1 MMLADQPK
9 TDSGSQAAVSEQLQR
24 LLPGLASSAGGQR
37 TPQRILLTSVE
48 NIPEAQVIAADVAR
62 SCAAGGY
69 RTLAVDANLQQ
80 PMLHRLFGIGNER
93 GLSDLLSSTDPPH
106 RLSQA
111 TDMPNLTVIPSGP
124 RPQNSSGLLSSED
137 VFHRVDP
144 IARKFDFIIVD
155 CTRLAPALAT
165 AVAESADVIII
176 LAKRHGT
183 RVRTLSSLLELLKAR
198 RTVEPTVLLLE
209 T

>member
-1 MMLADQPK
+1 M
-9 TDSGSQAAVSEQLQR
+9 
-24 LLPGLASSAGGQR
+24 
-37 TPQRILLTSVE
+37 
-48 NIPEAQVIAADVAR
+48 
-62 SCAAGGY
+62 
-69 RTLAVDANLQQ
+69 
-80 PMLHRLFGIGNER
+80 
-93 GLSDLLSSTDPPH
+93 
-106 RLSQA
+106 
-111 TDMPNLTVIPSGP
+111 
-124 RPQNSSGLLSSED
+124 
-137 VFHRVDP
+137 FHRVDP